1 MTDATKLIRVIQEVR
16 SDEIFNLA
24 VMSHVHVS
32 FDTPEYAGNTDG
44 AGHGDSWRQSRCLT
58 SGHISALYSLAHAER
73 LRGCEH

>member
-44 AGHGDSWRQSRCLT
+44 GGTRRLLEAIQMFDKWAYFSPLFPGSR
-58 SGHISALYSLAHAER
+58 
-73 LRGCEH
+73 